1 MPENERT
8 VLVVAE
14 KVDAITLEIEAT
26 TEKADKGIDKT
37 IESLRALKTALNGI
51 NTKKLKQEMESFEDF
66 QKKLQTAFSNIKVSG
81 NPEELRKQ
89 IAQVEARLDALTK
102 KENKLKTV
110 SGINENSKQYRNL
123 VYDIAEAK
131 STLEQLYAAMDKVN
145 AQKPLNFWEKPNW
158 SENLQKY
165 GTTDESVIKSSLGT
179 SEDIEKVESVATYAA
194 NNIKQSFSEVAQTE
208 EEAAQ
213 KVKNLGGKMQGLKAI
228 AEQLKTAFS
237 GIREKMSL
245 GSGAE
250 KFNADMQDLIDGMNQ
265 AKYTMKQME
274 SGAKAFD
281 STAYERAAQDL
292 AEASAQMQKYKSS
305 LTGAT
310 EQTSRLKTVL
320 SGIGGTVKGAFSKV
334 ATIGSGI
341 VSACKKAAGA
351 LRGLKSQI
359 PKLGTAFSGL
369 GKKIG
374 SVTRL
379 FTFMVL
385 RRAITALLNTMKQG
399 FDTLAQ
405 YSAAKGTEFNKNIS
419 SMQSGLKQLG
429 NSIVAAF
436 EPLINAVTPIIN
448 AFISKLTE
456 ATNAIG
462 QFFAA
467 LTGRSTFTHAK
478 KVVGNYAASLDKA
491 TASTKKLA
499 TATAGID
506 ELNILQDNNN
516 SGGDSGASNPADS
529 FETEKVGDKFANLA
543 QMIKD
548 AWEKADFSEIGA
560 MVAEK
565 INAALEGID
574 WAKIKE
580 TSKRIAQSIGT
591 FINGFVGALD
601 WSLVGT
607 TIGEGINTAL
617 VFANTLLTTIDFG
630 QMGRSLAIGL
640 NSAVNV
646 IDWQAVGSLVCNGFN
661 AVIDLLYDFVSTFDF
676 TKFGESMGTAI
687 TTAIKGIKWSKGGAA
702 IGKSVTGLFDTFNG
716 FIKKTDF
723 AALGKGIVS
732 AIGGFFKNLSW
743 SSIGTA
749 LSNAIKALADF
760 LYGVVSSTDWA
771 AVPQYIVDAIK
782 DFFTSFDWSGVSK
795 SLGKLLGS
803 AVKGAIDLVGSIWDM
818 LKKAWGNLSDY
829 FNDYIE
835 DAGGDIIAGLWN
847 GITDALKNCGTWIKN
862 NLFQPFIDGFK
873 DAFGI
878 HSPSKEMK
886 IMGGYVVDGFLSGIS
901 GKFSECRDKVLEW
914 AGKIKD
920 WFSGTSFGKICKST
934 WENYGQN
941 IIGGFRDKIGNAY
954 TSTRDKISAWAS
966 DVKDYF
972 SGSSHGSINSTTW
985 ADYADKVVS
994 GFRDKIGNVYTTVR
1008 SNISTWA
1015 SDIKDYFTGSGKGAI
1030 NLTTFSNYADKV
1042 VSGFREKIGSTYTTV
1057 RDKISTWA
1065 SDIRDY
1071 FTSSS
1076 HGSINSTKFSTFAGN
1091 IISGFKGKITTS
1103 YSDCQTSITT
1113 WANKVKSWFSD
1124 TASVSSFQ
1132 GFAKNAIHGFRD
1144 GINSFYRDCED
1155 AVKSWASKVTDWFKE
1170 KLDINSPS
1178 KVFEQF
1184 GLYTVQGFN
1193 KGINNAGKTTKKA
1206 VSGWL
1211 APLDNVAVNTRLSIN
1226 DTDLRACRANYGED
1240 FSRDISVQRYTH
1252 NSISGAVQAAI
1263 VTDNPLTAAFR
1274 EIAESVIVPA
1284 IQNVETQAK
1293 RQADKNEQT
1302 IVEIGGKTI
1311 TDAVR
1316 EQKSRNGF
1324 SFQPT

>member
-66 QKKLQTAFSNIKVSG
+66 QKKLQTAFSGIKISG
-81 NPEELRKQ
+81 NMEELRKQ
-89 IAQVEARLDALTK
+89 IAQAEARLDTLLN

-123 VYDIAEAK
+123 QYDIAEVCN
-131 STLEQLYAAMDKVN
+131 SLDQLYAAMDKAN

-165 GTTDESVIKSSLGT
+165 GTTDESVIKSSQGT

-213 KVKNLGGKMQGLKAI
+213 KIKNLGGKMQGLKGM

-320 SGIGGTVKGAFSKV
+320 SGIGGTIKGAFSKV
-334 ATIGSGI
+334 ATIDSGI

-467 LTGRSTFTHAK
+467 LAGKATFTHAK

-506 ELNILQDNNN
+506 ELNILQDNDN

-560 MVAEK
+560 MVADK

-630 QMGRSLAIGL
+630 QIGRSLATGL

-676 TKFGESMGTAI
+676 TKFGESIGTAI

-702 IGKSVTGLFDTFNG
+702 IGKSVTGLFDAFNG

-760 LYGVVSSTDWA
+760 LYGVVSGTDWT

-782 DFFTSFDWSGVSK
+782 DFFTNFDWSGVSK
-795 SLGKLLGS
+795 SFGKLLGS

-835 DAGGDIIAGLWN
+835 GAGGDIIAGLWN

-941 IIGGFRDKIGNAY
+941 IIGGFRDKIGN
-954 TSTRDKISAWAS
+954 
-966 DVKDYF
+966 
-972 SGSSHGSINSTTW
+972 
-985 ADYADKVVS
+985 
-994 GFRDKIGNVYTTVR
+994 VYTTVR
-1008 SNISTWA
+1008 SNVSAWA

-1030 NLTTFSNYADKV
+1030 NLTTFSNYADKA

-1057 RDKISTWA
+1057 REKISTWA

-1124 TASVSSFQ
+1124 TTSVSSFQ
-1132 GFAKNAIHGFRD
+1132 GFAKNVIHGFRD

-1226 DTDLRACRANYGED
+1226 DTALRACRANYGED

-1252 NSISGAVQAAI
+1252 SSISGAVQAAI
-1263 VTDNPLTAAFR
+1263 VTDNPITAAFK
-1274 EIAESVIVPA
+1274 EIAEAVIVPA
-1284 IQNVETQAK
+1284 IQGVEVQAK

>member
-66 QKKLQTAFSNIKVSG
+66 QKKLQTAFSGIKISG
-81 NPEELRKQ
+81 NTEALRKQ
-89 IAQVEARLDALTK
+89 IAQAEARLDTLLN

-123 VYDIAEAK
+123 QYDIADVCN
-131 STLEQLYAAMDKVN
+131 TLDQLYAAMDKVN

-158 SENLQKY
+158 AENLQNY
-165 GTTDESVIKSSLGT
+165 GTTDENVIKSKIGSV
-179 SEDIEKVESVATYAA
+179 EDVEKVESVATYAA
-194 NNIKQSFSEVAQTE
+194 NNIKQSFAETAQTE
-208 EEAAQ
+208 TEAAENVQ
-213 KVKNLGGKMQGLKAI
+213 KMGGKMQALKGI

-237 GIREKMSL
+237 GIREKISL

-320 SGIGGTVKGAFSKV
+320 SSIGGTVKGAFSKV
-334 ATIGSGI
+334 AAIGSGI
-341 VSACKKAAGA
+341 VSACKKVAGA
-351 LRGLKSQI
+351 LRGVKSQI
-359 PKLGTAFSGL
+359 PKLGTTFSGL

-419 SMQSGLKQLG
+419 AMQSGLKQLG
-429 NSIVAAF
+429 NSLIAAF

-467 LTGRSTFTHAK
+467 LTGKSTFTHAK

-491 TASTKKLA
+491 TSSTKKLA

-506 ELNILQDNNN
+506 ELNILQDNNSDN
-516 SGGDSGASNPADS
+516 SGGSGATNPADS
-529 FETEKVGDKFANLA
+529 FETENVGDKFANLA

-580 TSKRIAQSIGT
+580 TSKKIAQSIGT

-601 WSLVGT
+601 WSLVGS

-617 VFANTLLTTIDFG
+617 TFANTLLTTIDWG
-630 QMGRSLAIGL
+630 MLGRSLATGL

-646 IDWQAVGSLVCNGFN
+646 IDWSAVGSLVCNGFN
-661 AVIDLLYDFVSTFDF
+661 SIIDLLYDFVSTFDF
-676 TKFGESMGTAI
+676 TNLGESIGTAT

-702 IGKSVTGLFDTFNG
+702 IGKAVTGLFDTFNG
-716 FIKKTDF
+716 FVKKTDF
-723 AALGKGIVS
+723 EALGKGIVS

-743 SSIGTA
+743 GSIGSA
-749 LSNAIKALADF
+749 LSKAIKALCDS
-760 LYGVVSSTDWA
+760 LYGAVSGTDWA

-782 DFFTSFDWSGVSK
+782 DFFTGFDWSGVSK

-803 AVKGAIDLVGSIWDM
+803 AVKGAIDFVGSIWDM
-818 LKKAWGNLSDY
+818 LKKSWGNLSDY
-829 FNDYIE
+829 FNTYIE
-835 DAGGDIIAGLWN
+835 DAGGDIIAGLCN
-847 GITDALKNCGTWIKN
+847 GITNALKNCGTWIKN

-878 HSPSKEMK
+878 HSPSKEMQT
-886 IMGGYVVDGFLSGIS
+886 MGGYIVEGLISGIS
-901 GKFSECRDKVLEW
+901 GKFSDCQAKVLEW

-934 WENYGQN
+934 WETYGQN
-941 IIGGFRDKIGNAY
+941 IIGGFKDKIGGAYSTTKDNISAWAENVKKWFSGTSFGAINKDTWITYANDVISGFRTKIGNTY
-954 TSTRDKISAWAS
+954 TSTRDNISAWAADIKS
-966 DVKDYF
+966 YF
-972 SGSSHGSINSTTW
+972 TGSSHGAVNSTT
-985 ADYADKVVS
+985 
-994 GFRDKIGNVYTTVR
+994 F
-1008 SNISTWA
+1008 
-1015 SDIKDYFTGSGKGAI
+1015 
-1030 NLTTFSNYADKV
+1030 
-1042 VSGFREKIGSTYTTV
+1042 STY
-1057 RDKISTWA
+1057 A
-1065 SDIRDY
+1065 
-1071 FTSSS
+1071 
-1076 HGSINSTKFSTFAGN
+1076 HN
-1091 IISGFKGKITTS
+1091 IINGFKGKISTS
-1103 YSDCQTSITT
+1103 YSDCQSSITT
-1113 WANKVKSWFSD
+1113 WASNVKTWFSD

-1132 GFAKNAIHGFRD
+1132 GFAKNVIHGFRD

-1252 NSISGAVQAAI
+1252 SSIIGAVQAAI
-1263 VTDNPLTAAFR
+1263 VTDNPLTAAFK
-1274 EIAESVIVPA
+1274 EIAETVIVPA

-1302 IVEIGGKTI
+1302 IVEIGGRTI

>member
-630 QMGRSLAIGL
+630 QIGRSLAIGL

-676 TKFGESMGTAI
+676 TKFGESMGTAMTI
-687 TTAIKGIKWSKGGAA
+687 AIKGIKWSKGGAA

-1132 GFAKNAIHGFRD
+1132 GFAKNVIHGFRD

>member
-1 MPENERT
+1 M
-8 VLVVAE
+8 AE

-630 QMGRSLAIGL
+630 QIGRSLAIGL

-749 LSNAIKALADF
+749 LSNAIKALSDF

-1132 GFAKNAIHGFRD
+1132 GFAKNVIHGFRD

>member
-1 MPENERT
+1 M
-8 VLVVAE
+8 AE

-37 IESLRALKTALNGI
+37 IESLRTLKTALNGI

-66 QKKLQTAFSNIKVSG
+66 QKKLQTVFSGIKISG
-81 NPEELRKQ
+81 NMEELRKQ
-89 IAQVEARLDALTK
+89 IAQAEARFDTLLN

-123 VYDIAEAK
+123 QYDIAEVCN
-131 STLEQLYAAMDKVN
+131 SLDQLYAAMDKAN

-208 EEAAQ
+208 EETAQ

-320 SGIGGTVKGAFSKV
+320 SGIGGTVNGAFSKV
-334 ATIGSGI
+334 AAIGSGI

-359 PKLGTAFSGL
+359 PKLGKAFSGL

-448 AFISKLTE
+448 DFISKLTE

-467 LTGRSTFTHAK
+467 LTGKSTFTHAK

-491 TASTKKLA
+491 TSSTKKLA

-506 ELNILQDNNN
+506 ELNILQDNDN
-516 SGGDSGASNPADS
+516 SGRDSGASNPADS

-591 FINGFVGALD
+591 FINGFMGALD
-601 WSLVGT
+601 WPLVGT

-630 QMGRSLAIGL
+630 QIGRSLAIGL

-760 LYGVVSSTDWA
+760 LYGVVSGTDWA

-803 AVKGAIDLVGSIWDM
+803 AVKGVIDLVGSIWDM

-985 ADYADKVVS
+985 ADYANKVVS

-1042 VSGFREKIGSTYTTV
+1042 VSGFREKIGSKYTTV

-1132 GFAKNAIHGFRD
+1132 GFAKNVIHGFRD

-1252 NSISGAVQAAI
+1252 NIMSGSVQAAI
-1263 VTDNPLTAAFR
+1263 TADNPITAAFK
-1274 EIAESVIVPA
+1274 EIAEAVIVPA
-1284 IQNVETQAK
+1284 IQGVEVQAK

>member
-630 QMGRSLAIGL
+630 QIGRSLAIGL

-716 FIKKTDF
+716 FIKK
-723 AALGKGIVS
+723 
-732 AIGGFFKNLSW
+732 
-743 SSIGTA
+743 
-749 LSNAIKALADF
+749 
-760 LYGVVSSTDWA
+760 
-771 AVPQYIVDAIK
+771 Q
-782 DFFTSFDWSGVSK
+782 
-795 SLGKLLGS
+795 
-803 AVKGAIDLVGSIWDM
+803 
-818 LKKAWGNLSDY
+818 
-829 FNDYIE
+829 
-835 DAGGDIIAGLWN
+835 
-847 GITDALKNCGTWIKN
+847 
-862 NLFQPFIDGFK
+862 
-873 DAFGI
+873 
-878 HSPSKEMK
+878 
-886 IMGGYVVDGFLSGIS
+886 IS
-901 GKFSECRDKVLEW
+901 
-914 AGKIKD
+914 
-920 WFSGTSFGKICKST
+920 
-934 WENYGQN
+934 Q
-941 IIGGFRDKIGNAY
+941 
-954 TSTRDKISAWAS
+954 
-966 DVKDYF
+966 
-972 SGSSHGSINSTTW
+972 H
-985 ADYADKVVS
+985 
-994 GFRDKIGNVYTTVR
+994 
-1008 SNISTWA
+1008 
-1015 SDIKDYFTGSGKGAI
+1015 
-1030 NLTTFSNYADKV
+1030 
-1042 VSGFREKIGSTYTTV
+1042 
-1057 RDKISTWA
+1057 
-1065 SDIRDY
+1065 
-1071 FTSSS
+1071 
-1076 HGSINSTKFSTFAGN
+1076 
-1091 IISGFKGKITTS
+1091 
-1103 YSDCQTSITT
+1103 
-1113 WANKVKSWFSD
+1113 
-1124 TASVSSFQ
+1124 
-1132 GFAKNAIHGFRD
+1132 
-1144 GINSFYRDCED
+1144 
-1155 AVKSWASKVTDWFKE
+1155 
-1170 KLDINSPS
+1170 
-1178 KVFEQF
+1178 
-1184 GLYTVQGFN
+1184 
-1193 KGINNAGKTTKKA
+1193 
-1206 VSGWL
+1206 
-1211 APLDNVAVNTRLSIN
+1211 
-1226 DTDLRACRANYGED
+1226 
-1240 FSRDISVQRYTH
+1240 
-1252 NSISGAVQAAI
+1252 
-1263 VTDNPLTAAFR
+1263 
-1274 EIAESVIVPA
+1274 
-1284 IQNVETQAK
+1284 
-1293 RQADKNEQT
+1293 
-1302 IVEIGGKTI
+1302 
-1311 TDAVR
+1311 
-1316 EQKSRNGF
+1316 
-1324 SFQPT
+1324 

>member
-1 MPENERT
+1 M
-8 VLVVAE
+8 AE

-66 QKKLQTAFSNIKVSG
+66 QKKLQTAFSGIKISG
-81 NPEELRKQ
+81 NIEELRKQ
-89 IAQVEARLDALTK
+89 IAQAEARLDSLMR

-123 VYDIAEAK
+123 IYDIAEAK
-131 STLEQLYAAMDKVN
+131 STLEQLYAAMDKAN
-145 AQKPLNFWEKPNW
+145 TQKPLNFWEKPNW

-213 KVKNLGGKMQGLKAI
+213 KVKNLGGKMQGLKGI

-237 GIREKMSL
+237 GIREKMSF

-320 SGIGGTVKGAFSKV
+320 SGIGGTVKSAFSKV
-334 ATIGSGI
+334 AAIGSGI

-359 PKLGTAFSGL
+359 PKLGTSFSGL

-467 LTGRSTFTHAK
+467 LTGKSTFTHAK

-506 ELNILQDNNN
+506 ELNILQDNDN

-560 MVAEK
+560 MVADK

-574 WAKIKE
+574 WTKIKE
-580 TSKRIAQSIGT
+580 TSKKIAQSIGT

-630 QMGRSLAIGL
+630 QIGRSLATGL

-676 TKFGESMGTAI
+676 TKFGESIGTAI

-760 LYGVVSSTDWA
+760 LYGVVSGTDWA

-914 AGKIKD
+914 TGKIKD

-941 IIGGFRDKIGNAY
+941 IIGGFRDKIGN
-954 TSTRDKISAWAS
+954 
-966 DVKDYF
+966 
-972 SGSSHGSINSTTW
+972 
-985 ADYADKVVS
+985 
-994 GFRDKIGNVYTTVR
+994 VYTTVR
-1008 SNISTWA
+1008 SNVSTWA

-1057 RDKISTWA
+1057 REKISTWA

-1132 GFAKNAIHGFRD
+1132 GFAKNVIHGFRD

-1226 DTDLRACRANYGED
+1226 DTDLRACRANYGEY

-1252 NSISGAVQAAI
+1252 SSISGAVQAAI
-1263 VTDNPLTAAFR
+1263 VTDNPITAAFK
-1274 EIAESVIVPA
+1274 EIAEAVIVPA
-1284 IQNVETQAK
+1284 IQGVEVQAK

>member
-51 NTKKLKQEMESFEDF
+51 NTKKLKQEMENFEDF
-66 QKKLQTAFSNIKVSG
+66 QKKLQTAFSGIKISG
-81 NPEELRKQ
+81 NMEELRKQ
-89 IAQVEARLDALTK
+89 IAQAEARLDTLLN

-123 VYDIAEAK
+123 QYDIAEVCN
-131 STLEQLYAAMDKVN
+131 SLEQLYAAMDKAN
-145 AQKPLNFWEKPNW
+145 TQKPLNFWEKPNW

-165 GTTDESVIKSSLGT
+165 GTTDESVIKSSQGT

-213 KVKNLGGKMQGLKAI
+213 KVKNLGGKMQGLKGI

-250 KFNADMQDLIDGMNQ
+250 KFNADMQELIDGMNQ

-281 STAYERAAQDL
+281 STAYERAATDL

-334 ATIGSGI
+334 AAIGSGI

-467 LTGRSTFTHAK
+467 LTGKSTFTHAK

-506 ELNILQDNNN
+506 ELNILQDNDN

-529 FETEKVGDKFANLA
+529 FDTEKVGDKFANLA

-574 WAKIKE
+574 WTKIKE

-601 WSLVGT
+601 WPLVGT

-617 VFANTLLTTIDFG
+617 VFANALLTTIDFG
-630 QMGRSLAIGL
+630 QIGRSLATGL

-676 TKFGESMGTAI
+676 TKFGESIGTAI

-702 IGKSVTGLFDTFNG
+702 IGKSVSGLFDAFNG
-716 FIKKTDF
+716 FIEKTDF
-723 AALGKGIVS
+723 ASLGKGIIAAV
-732 AIGGFFKNLSW
+732 GGFFQEIKW
-743 SSIGTA
+743 DSIGAA
-749 LSNAIKALADF
+749 LSNAIKALLET
-760 LYGVVSSTDWA
+760 LYGLVAGTDWA
-771 AVPQYIVDAIK
+771 EVPRYIVTSIG
-782 DFFTSFDWSGVSK
+782 DFFSGFDWSGVSQ
-795 SLGKLLGS
+795 SLGQLLGA
-803 AVKGAIDLVGSIWDM
+803 AVDLI
-818 LKKAWGNLSDY
+818 KNAWGDLSEY
-829 FNDYIE
+829 FNTYIQ
-835 DAGGDIIAGLWN
+835 DAGGYIVEGVLTGITDKWN
-847 GITDALKNCGTWIKN
+847 GIIDFFSNGLTDIKNGFSDGWENIKKNTGAAWENIKN
-862 NLFQPFIDGFK
+862 NFTTSWENIKTGTGNAWDSIKADFNNSWVNVKNGAYSSWKTIKAGFTSGMSNALTAVKTGWTNIKESFIAGVSAIIKSITDIKWSDIGSNIVDGIWKGISDGWKWLTDKVKNLANDLFEAAK
-873 DAFGI
+873 DALGI
-878 HSPSKEMK
+878 HSPSRKFAE
-886 IMGGYVVDGFLSGIS
+886 IGRYSVLGFNQGLSENAKS
-901 GKFSECRDKVLEW
+901 SLQAVR
-914 AGKIKD
+914 D
-920 WFSGTSFGKICKST
+920 WF
-934 WENYGQN
+934 
-941 IIGGFRDKIGNAY
+941 
-954 TSTRDKISAWAS
+954 
-966 DVKDYF
+966 
-972 SGSSHGSINSTTW
+972 
-985 ADYADKVVS
+985 
-994 GFRDKIGNVYTTVR
+994 
-1008 SNISTWA
+1008 
-1015 SDIKDYFTGSGKGAI
+1015 
-1030 NLTTFSNYADKV
+1030 
-1042 VSGFREKIGSTYTTV
+1042 
-1057 RDKISTWA
+1057 
-1065 SDIRDY
+1065 
-1071 FTSSS
+1071 
-1076 HGSINSTKFSTFAGN
+1076 
-1091 IISGFKGKITTS
+1091 
-1103 YSDCQTSITT
+1103 
-1113 WANKVKSWFSD
+1113 
-1124 TASVSSFQ
+1124 
-1132 GFAKNAIHGFRD
+1132 
-1144 GINSFYRDCED
+1144 
-1155 AVKSWASKVTDWFKE
+1155 
-1170 KLDINSPS
+1170 
-1178 KVFEQF
+1178 
-1184 GLYTVQGFN
+1184 
-1193 KGINNAGKTTKKA
+1193 
-1206 VSGWL
+1206 
-1211 APLDNVAVNTRLSIN
+1211 APLENVTMSTRLSVN
-1226 DTDLRACRANYGED
+1226 DAALRACRVNYGED

-1252 NSISGAVQAAI
+1252 NIMSGSVQAAI
-1263 VTDNPLTAAFR
+1263 TADNPITAAFK
-1274 EIAESVIVPA
+1274 EIAEAVIVPA
-1284 IQNVETQAK
+1284 IQGVEVQAK

>member
-379 FTFMVL
+379 FTFMLL

-630 QMGRSLAIGL
+630 QIGRSLAIGL

-1132 GFAKNAIHGFRD
+1132 GFAKNVIHGFRD

>member
-630 QMGRSLAIGL
+630 QIGRSLAIGL

-829 FNDYIE
+829 FNYYIE

-1132 GFAKNAIHGFRD
+1132 GFAKNVIHGFRD

>member
-1 MPENERT
+1 M
-8 VLVVAE
+8 AE

-158 SENLQKY
+158 AENLQNY
-165 GTTDESVIKSSLGT
+165 GTTDESVIKSRLG
-179 SEDIEKVESVATYAA
+179 SVEDVEKVESVATYAA
-194 NNIKQSFSEVAQTE
+194 NNIKQSFAEVAQTE
-208 EEAAQ
+208 TEAAQ
-213 KVKNLGGKMQGLKAI
+213 NVQKMGGKMQALKSI

-237 GIREKMSL
+237 GIREKIAL
-245 GSGAE
+245 GSGTE

-265 AKYTMKQME
+265 AKHTMKQME

-292 AEASAQMQKYKSS
+292 AEASEQMRNYKNS

-310 EQTSRLKTVL
+310 EQTSRLKMVL
-320 SGIGGTVKGAFSKV
+320 SGISGVVKGAFAKLGS
-334 ATIGSGI
+334 IGSGI
-341 VSACKKAAGA
+341 VAACKKAAGA

-359 PKLGTAFSGL
+359 PKLGAAFGGL

-419 SMQSGLKQLG
+419 AMQSGLKQLG
-429 NSIVAAF
+429 NSIIAAF
-436 EPLINAVTPIIN
+436 EPLINAVTPIVN
-448 AFISKLTE
+448 AFISKLIE

-467 LTGRSTFTHAK
+467 LTGKSTFTHAK

-506 ELNILQDNNN
+506 ELNILQDNDN
-516 SGGDSGASNPADS
+516 SSGDSGASNPADS

-580 TSKRIAQSIGT
+580 TSKKIAQSIGT

-601 WSLVGT
+601 WSLIGS

-617 VFANTLLTTIDFG
+617 TFANTLLTTIDWG
-630 QMGRSLAIGL
+630 LIGRSLATGL

-646 IDWQAVGSLVCNGFN
+646 IDWPAVGSLVCNGFN
-661 AVIDLLYDFVSTFDF
+661 SIIDLLYDFVSTFDF
-676 TKFGESMGTAI
+676 TKFGESIGTAI

-716 FIKKTDF
+716 FVKKTDF

-743 SSIGTA
+743 GSIGSA
-749 LSNAIKALADF
+749 LSNAIKALCDS
-760 LYGVVSSTDWA
+760 LYGVVSGTDWA

-782 DFFTSFDWSGVSK
+782 DFFTGFDWSGVSK

-803 AVKGAIDLVGSIWDM
+803 AVKGAIDFVGSIWDM
-818 LKKAWGNLSDY
+818 LKKSWGNLSDY
-829 FNDYIE
+829 FNTYIE

-847 GITDALKNCGTWIKN
+847 GIANALKNCGTWIKN

-878 HSPSKEMK
+878 HSPSKEMQT
-886 IMGGYVVDGFLSGIS
+886 MGGYIVEGLISGIS
-901 GKFSECRDKVLEW
+901 GKFSDCQAKVLEW

-934 WENYGQN
+934 WETYGQN

-972 SGSSHGSINSTTW
+972 SGSSHGAVNSTTW
-985 ADYADKVVS
+985 ASYADKVVS
-994 GFRDKIGNVYTTVR
+994 GFREKIGNTYTTVR

-1015 SDIKDYFTGSGKGAI
+1015 ADIKDYFTGSGKGAI

-1132 GFAKNAIHGFRD
+1132 GFAKNVIHGFRD

-1252 NSISGAVQAAI
+1252 DSISGAVQAAI
-1263 VTDNPLTAAFR
+1263 VADNPLTAAFK
-1274 EIAESVIVPA
+1274 EIAETVIVPA
-1284 IQNVETQAK
+1284 IQNVETQAR

-1302 IVEIGGKTI
+1302 IVEIGGRTI

-1324 SFQPT
+1324 SFQPI

>member
-228 AEQLKTAFS
+228 AKQLKTAFS

-419 SMQSGLKQLG
+419 SMQSGLKQLE

-630 QMGRSLAIGL
+630 QIGRSLAIGL

-1132 GFAKNAIHGFRD
+1132 GFAKNVIHGFRD

>member
-1 MPENERT
+1 MTNAEPRRAERKSRLFFSAGKRKA
-8 VLVVAE
+8 VLNVAD
-14 KVDAITLEIEAT
+14 KVDSITLEIEAT
-26 TEKADKGIDKT
+26 TQKADKGIDKT
-37 IESLRALKTALNGI
+37 IESLKAMKTALNGI
-51 NTKKLKQEMESFEDF
+51 NTKKLRQEMESFEDF

-89 IAQVEARLDALTK
+89 ITQAEARLDTLLS

-110 SGINENSKQYRNL
+110 SGVNENSKQYRNL
-123 VYDIAEAK
+123 QYDIADVCN
-131 STLEQLYAAMDKVN
+131 TLDQLYAAMDKVN

-158 SENLQKY
+158 AENLQNY
-165 GTTDESVIKSSLGT
+165 GTTDESVMKSRLG
-179 SEDIEKVESVATYAA
+179 SAEDVEKVESVATYAA
-194 NNIKQSFSEVAQTE
+194 NNIKQSFAEVAQTE
-208 EEAAQ
+208 TEAAQ
-213 KVKNLGGKMQGLKAI
+213 NVQKMGGKMQALKSI

-237 GIREKMSL
+237 GIREKIAL
-245 GSGAE
+245 GSGTE

-265 AKYTMKQME
+265 AKHTMKQME

-292 AEASAQMQKYKSS
+292 AEASEQMRNYKNS

-320 SGIGGTVKGAFSKV
+320 SGISGAVKGAFAKLGS
-334 ATIGSGI
+334 IGSGI
-341 VSACKKAAGA
+341 VAACKKAAGA

-359 PKLGTAFSGL
+359 SKLGAAFNGL
-369 GKKIG
+369 GKKIR

-379 FTFMVL
+379 FAFMVL

-419 SMQSGLKQLG
+419 AMQSGLKQLG
-429 NSIVAAF
+429 NSIIAAF

-448 AFISKLTE
+448 AFISKLIE

-467 LTGRSTFTHAK
+467 LTGKSTFTHAK
-478 KVVGNYAASLDKA
+478 KVVGNYAESLDKA

-516 SGGDSGASNPADS
+516 DNGGGSGATNPADS

-580 TSKRIAQSIGT
+580 TSKKIAQSIGT

-601 WSLVGT
+601 WSLVGS

-617 VFANTLLTTIDFG
+617 TFANTLLTTIDWG
-630 QMGRSLAIGL
+630 LIGRSLATGL

-646 IDWQAVGSLVCNGFN
+646 IDWPAVGSLVCNGFN
-661 AVIDLLYDFVSTFDF
+661 SIIDLLYDFVSTFDF
-676 TKFGESMGTAI
+676 TNLGESIGTAI
-687 TTAIKGIKWSKGGAA
+687 TTAIKGIKWSKGGVA
-702 IGKSVTGLFDTFNG
+702 IGKAVTGLFDTFNG
-716 FIKKTDF
+716 FVKKTDF

-743 SSIGTA
+743 GSIGSA
-749 LSNAIKALADF
+749 LSNAIKALCDS
-760 LYGVVSSTDWA
+760 LYGVVSGTDWA

-782 DFFTSFDWSGVSK
+782 DFFTGFDWSGVSK

-803 AVKGAIDLVGSIWDM
+803 AVKGAIDFVGSIWDM
-818 LKKAWGNLSDY
+818 LKKSWGNLSDY
-829 FNDYIE
+829 FNTYIE
-835 DAGGDIIAGLWN
+835 DAGGDIIAGLCN
-847 GITDALKNCGTWIKN
+847 GITNALKNCGTWIKN

-878 HSPSKEMK
+878 HSPSKEMQT
-886 IMGGYVVDGFLSGIS
+886 MGGYIVEGLISGIS
-901 GKFSECRDKVLEW
+901 GKFSDCQAKVLEW

-934 WENYGQN
+934 WETYGQN
-941 IIGGFRDKIGNAY
+941 IIGGFKDKIGGAYSTTKDNISAWAENVKKWFSGTSFGAINKDTWITYANDVISGFRTKIGNTY
-954 TSTRDKISAWAS
+954 TSTRDNISAWAADIKS
-966 DVKDYF
+966 YF
-972 SGSSHGSINSTTW
+972 TGSSHGAVNSTT
-985 ADYADKVVS
+985 
-994 GFRDKIGNVYTTVR
+994 F
-1008 SNISTWA
+1008 
-1015 SDIKDYFTGSGKGAI
+1015 
-1030 NLTTFSNYADKV
+1030 
-1042 VSGFREKIGSTYTTV
+1042 STY
-1057 RDKISTWA
+1057 A
-1065 SDIRDY
+1065 
-1071 FTSSS
+1071 
-1076 HGSINSTKFSTFAGN
+1076 HN
-1091 IISGFKGKITTS
+1091 IINGFKGKISTS
-1103 YSDCQTSITT
+1103 YSDCQSSITT
-1113 WANKVKSWFSD
+1113 WASNVKTWFSD

-1132 GFAKNAIHGFRD
+1132 GFAKNVIHGFRD

-1211 APLDNVAVNTRLSIN
+1211 APLDNVAVNTKLSIN

-1252 NSISGAVQAAI
+1252 SSIIGAVQAAI
-1263 VTDNPLTAAFR
+1263 VTDNPLTAAFK
-1274 EIAESVIVPA
+1274 EIAETVIVPA

-1302 IVEIGGKTI
+1302 IVEIGGRTI

>member
-630 QMGRSLAIGL
+630 QIGRSLAIGL

-771 AVPQYIVDAIK
+771 AVTQYIVDAIK

-1132 GFAKNAIHGFRD
+1132 GFAKNVIHGFRD

>member
-14 KVDAITLEIEAT
+14 KVDTITLEIEAT

-37 IESLRALKTALNGI
+37 IESLKALKTALNGI

-66 QKKLQTAFSNIKVSG
+66 QKKLQTAFSGIKISG
-81 NPEELRKQ
+81 NMEELRKQ
-89 IAQVEARLDALTK
+89 IAQAEARLDTLLN

-123 VYDIAEAK
+123 QYDIAEVCN
-131 STLEQLYAAMDKVN
+131 SLDQLYTAMDKAN
-145 AQKPLNFWEKPNW
+145 TKKPLNFWEKPNW

-213 KVKNLGGKMQGLKAI
+213 KVKNLGGKMQGLKGI
-228 AEQLKTAFS
+228 SEQLKTAFS
-237 GIREKMSL
+237 GIREKMPL

-320 SGIGGTVKGAFSKV
+320 SGIGGAVKGTFSKM
-334 ATIGSGI
+334 ASIGSGI

-359 PKLGTAFSGL
+359 PKLGAAFSGL

-374 SVTRL
+374 SVMRL

-448 AFISKLTE
+448 AFIQKLTE

-467 LTGRSTFTHAK
+467 LTGKSTFTHAK

-506 ELNILQDNNN
+506 ELNILQDNDN

-529 FETEKVGDKFANLA
+529 FETEKAGDKFANLA

-565 INAALEGID
+565 INAALDGID

-601 WSLVGT
+601 WSLVGS

-617 VFANTLLTTIDFG
+617 IFANTLLTTIDFG
-630 QMGRSLAIGL
+630 MIGRSFATGL

-646 IDWQAVGSLVCNGFN
+646 IDWQGVGSVVCNGFN

-676 TKFGESMGTAI
+676 TKLGESIGTSV

-702 IGKSVTGLFDTFNG
+702 IGKSVTGLFNTFNG
-716 FIKKTDF
+716 FVEKTDF

-743 SSIGTA
+743 SSIGAA
-749 LSNAIKALADF
+749 LSNAIKSLADF
-760 LYGVVSSTDWA
+760 LYGVVSGTDWA

-782 DFFTSFDWSGVSK
+782 DFFTGFDWSGVSK

-886 IMGGYVVDGFLSGIS
+886 TMGGYVVDGFISGIS
-901 GKFSECRDKVLEW
+901 GKFSECREKVLEW

-972 SGSSHGSINSTTW
+972 SESSHGSINSTTW
-985 ADYADKVVS
+985 ADYANKVVS
-994 GFRDKIGNVYTTVR
+994 GFRDKIGNTYTTVR
-1008 SNISTWA
+1008 SNVSTWA

-1065 SDIRDY
+1065 SDIKDY

-1113 WANKVKSWFSD
+1113 WADKVKSWFSD

-1132 GFAKNAIHGFRD
+1132 GFAKNVIHGFRD

-1193 KGINNAGKTTKKA
+1193 KGITNAGKTTQKA

-1211 APLDNVAVNTRLSIN
+1211 APLDNVAMNTRLSVN
-1226 DTDLRACRANYGED
+1226 DANLKECRVNYGED

-1252 NSISGAVQAAI
+1252 NIMSGSVQAAI
-1263 VTDNPLTAAFR
+1263 TTDNPITAAFK
-1274 EIAESVIVPA
+1274 EIAEAVIVPA
-1284 IQNVETQAK
+1284 IQGVEVQAK